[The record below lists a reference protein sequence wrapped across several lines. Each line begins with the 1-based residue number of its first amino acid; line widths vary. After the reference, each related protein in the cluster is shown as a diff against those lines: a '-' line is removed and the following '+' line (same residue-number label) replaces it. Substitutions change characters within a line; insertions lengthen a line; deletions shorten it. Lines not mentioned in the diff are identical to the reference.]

1 VSATFE
7 HWNQVYAASDHKGSW
22 FRTSLQESIE
32 AIRLV
37 APHAPCDLLDVGAG
51 RQHLRLG
58 DIFGKAGTCTSYAL
72 DMSFEILGPPEPEV
86 HYIAGDVLTTPLPEV
101 DVWHD
106 RAVVHFF
113 TDEADR
119 ATYRQR
125 AAASVRPGGGIV
137 VACFDLDG
145 PERCSGLIV
154 ARRSPEQLAEEFAVD
169 FAVVELRRS
178 VHVTPTGAEQRFAWF
193 LGRRI

>member
-1 VSATFE
+1 
-7 HWNQVYAASDHKGSW
+7 
-22 FRTSLQESIE
+22 
-32 AIRLV
+32 
-37 APHAPCDLLDVGAG
+37 
-51 RQHLRLG
+51 
-58 DIFGKAGTCTSYAL
+58 
-72 DMSFEILGPPEPEV
+72 MSFEILGPPEPEV

-154 ARRSPEQLAEEFAVD
+154 ARRSPEQLAEEFAPD
-169 FAVVELRRS
+169 FAVVELRQS